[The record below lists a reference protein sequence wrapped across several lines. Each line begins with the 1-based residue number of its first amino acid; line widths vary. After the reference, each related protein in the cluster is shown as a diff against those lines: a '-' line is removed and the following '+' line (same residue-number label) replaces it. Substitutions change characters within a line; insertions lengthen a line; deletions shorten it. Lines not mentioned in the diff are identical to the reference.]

1 MKLRCW
7 FAVVIVL
14 AAVLVGGLDLAWA
27 QEPPAVAAPSAE
39 AAAPPEWVQRLNSSF
54 ASIDA
59 WFGRRIVTPLA
70 TVLFF
75 DLLAPLGWLG
85 LPRPAATLPIVVAWL
100 FCGAVFFTLRMGF
113 INFRGFKHAISL
125 TMGHYDD
132 SSKPGEVTH
141 FQALASAL
149 SATVGLGNI
158 AGVAIAV
165 GTGGPG
171 AVFWLVVAGL
181 LGMTSKFT
189 ECSLGQLYR
198 KTLPD
203 GTVSGGPM
211 HYLKDGLAA
220 KGLPRLGAVL
230 ATAFTILCIGGSL
243 GGGCM
248 FQVGQS
254 MQAVQRQVPLLVEQP
269 YLYGLAMS
277 IMAGVVIIGGI
288 KRIASVAD
296 KIVPLMAGLYIL
308 MALYILAIHAGHIP
322 AAIGEILSG
331 AFTPSAAYGGA
342 LGVMVIGI
350 RRASF
355 SNEAGVGS
363 AAIAHSAAKTDE
375 PVSEGIVA
383 LLEPFIDTVVICT
396 MTGLIIVITEIYA
409 DPSQAALI
417 AGNKGAELT
426 ANAVGSVVSWFSL
439 LLALVVFLF
448 AYSTLI
454 SWSYY
459 GERCAT
465 HLFGPR
471 ASLPYKI
478 LFLCFVFL
486 GSILAP
492 TNVLDFSD
500 LMILAMAFPNV
511 LGMYILAGDVRR
523 KLDDYWG
530 RYKSGALKKRH

>member
-1 MKLRCW
+1 MGQ
-7 FAVVIVL
+7 APSSPSAPPTIE
-14 AAVLVGGLDLAWA
+14 AADGAA
-27 QEPPAVAAPSAE
+27 ATAPPA
-39 AAAPPEWVQRLNSSF
+39 WVQRLNQSF
-54 ASIDA
+54 ANIDA
-59 WFGRRIVTPLA
+59 WFGRWIVAPLA

-75 DLLAPLGWLG
+75 DLLAPLTWLG
-85 LPRPAATLPIVVAWL
+85 LPRPSASLPIVVAWL

-132 SSKPGEVTH
+132 ASKPGEVTH

-189 ECSLGQLYR
+189 ECALGQMYR

-211 HYLKDGLAA
+211 HYLKDGLAT
-220 KGLPRLGAVL
+220 KGLPGLGAVL

-254 MQAVQRQVPLLVEQP
+254 MQAVQRQLPILIDHP
-269 YLYGLAMS
+269 YLYGLAMVV
-277 IMAGVVIIGGI
+277 MAGVVIIGGI

-296 KIVPLMAGLYIL
+296 KIVPLMAGLYVL
-308 MALYILAIHAGHIP
+308 MAIYILAVHWNHIP
-322 AAIGEILSG
+322 GAVAEIVSG
-331 AFTPSAAYGGA
+331 AFNPAAAYGGA
-342 LGVMVIGI
+342 LGVLVIGI

-396 MTGLIIVITEIYA
+396 MTGLIIVITGVYA
-409 DPSQAALI
+409 DPAQQPLI
-417 AGNKGAELT
+417 VGNKGAELT
-426 ANAVGSVVSWFSL
+426 ANAVGSVVNWFPM
-439 LLALVVFLF
+439 LLALIVFLF

-465 HLFGPR
+465 HLLGPR

-523 KLDDYWG
+523 RLDDYWG
-530 RYKSGALKKRH
+530 RYQAGELKRH

>member
-1 MKLRCW
+1 
-7 FAVVIVL
+7 
-14 AAVLVGGLDLAWA
+14 
-27 QEPPAVAAPSAE
+27 
-39 AAAPPEWVQRLNSSF
+39 
-54 ASIDA
+54 
-59 WFGRRIVTPLA
+59 
-70 TVLFF
+70 
-75 DLLAPLGWLG
+75 
-85 LPRPAATLPIVVAWL
+85 
-100 FCGAVFFTLRMGF
+100 
-113 INFRGFKHAISL
+113 
-125 TMGHYDD
+125 
-132 SSKPGEVTH
+132 
-141 FQALASAL
+141 
-149 SATVGLGNI
+149 VGLGNI

-171 AVFWLVVAGL
+171 ATFWMIVAGL

-189 ECSLGQLYR
+189 ECSLGQMYR

-211 HYLKDGLAA
+211 HYLREGLAA
-220 KGLPRLGAVL
+220 KGLGPLGAVL
-230 ATAFTILCIGGSL
+230 AAAFTILCIGGSL

-269 YLYGLAMS
+269 YWYGVVMVVL
-277 IMAGVVIIGGI
+277 AGVVIIGGI
-288 KRIASVAD
+288 KRIARVAD
-296 KIVPLMAGLYIL
+296 KIVPLMAAVYIL
-308 MALYILAIHAGHIP
+308 MTLYILAAHWNHIP
-322 AAIGEILSG
+322 RAFGEILSG
-331 AFTPSAAYGGA
+331 AFTPEAAYGGA
-342 LGVMVIGI
+342 LGVLVVGI

-375 PVSEGIVA
+375 PISEGIVA

-396 MTGLIIVITEIYA
+396 MTGLIIVITGVYA
-409 DPSQAALI
+409 EPALQPLI
-417 AGNKGAELT
+417 AANKGAELT
-426 ANAVGSVVSWFSL
+426 ASAVGSVVSWFPAVLS
-439 LLALVVFLF
+439 LVVFLF

-471 ASLPYKI
+471 GSLPYKV

-500 LMILAMAFPNV
+500 LMILSMAFPNV
-511 LGMYILAGDVRR
+511 LGLFILSGDVRR
-523 KLDDYWG
+523 KLDEYWALY
-530 RYKSGALKKRH
+530 RSGALKRRHK

>member
-1 MKLRCW
+1 MSPRCW
-7 FAVVIVL
+7 FVLVIVF
-14 AAVLVGGLDLAWA
+14 AALLVGGVDLAWA
-27 QEPPAVAAPSAE
+27 QEPAAEAASE
-39 AAAPPEWVQRLNSSF
+39 AAAPPEWVQRLNESF

-59 WFGRRIVTPLA
+59 WFGRWIVAPLA

-132 SSKPGEVTH
+132 PSKPGEVTH

-171 AVFWLVVAGL
+171 AVFWLIVAGL

-211 HYLKDGLAA
+211 HYLKDGLAT

-254 MQAVQRQVPLLVEQP
+254 MQAVQRQIPLLVEQP
-269 YLYGLAMS
+269 YWYGLAMVV
-277 IMAGVVIIGGI
+277 MAGVVIIGGI

-296 KIVPLMAGLYIL
+296 KIVPLMAGLYIV
-308 MALYILAIHAGHIP
+308 MSLYILAAHWSHIP

-409 DPSQAALI
+409 DPSQADLI

-426 ANAVGSVVSWFSL
+426 ANAVGSVVGWFPL

-530 RYKSGALKKRH
+530 RYKSGALKRRH